1 LLAWGRTPSAAY
13 SFLALVDTPSLS
25 TDKTFKLGNEQQT
38 FTDYP
43 HFMGKS
49 KKKMTK
55 NGRRYEGEC

>member
-25 TDKTFKLGNEQQT
+25 TDKTFKLGDEQQT

-49 KKKMTK
+49 S
-55 NGRRYEGEC
+55 